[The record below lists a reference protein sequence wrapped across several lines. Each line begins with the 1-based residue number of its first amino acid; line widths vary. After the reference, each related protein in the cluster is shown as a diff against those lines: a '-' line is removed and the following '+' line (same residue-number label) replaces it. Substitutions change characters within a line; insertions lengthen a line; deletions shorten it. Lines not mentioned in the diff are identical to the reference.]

1 MTKANALLL
10 FLLSFISWGA
20 SAQEDA
26 VTKTTDSIVAEG
38 RRLYRRE
45 MASWYG
51 TDLFLEAYT
60 NRDNIGGYFSYTD
73 GALARCVFF
82 SRADQPTVI
91 GSITFDST
99 YNTRTAKVDL
109 AERPF
114 SSEERALHGIRQAT
128 LDLMQSDTLFQSYS
142 NTSFNLIPLIDGADR
157 KVYVLTGPKREGLVV
172 FGNDY
177 LVRFDGNNAVT
188 GKRRLHRNIIPIE
201 VAGKDGT
208 EVESTMHAH
217 LPETG
222 DFITATDVCTLMLYG
237 RFTKWKQ
244 HSVFSKNYLNIWNVQ
259 TNELFVMTME
269 ALERINEDQK
279 KRHPKQ

>member
-1 MTKANALLL
+1 MNRANALLL
-10 FLLSFISWGA
+10 LLLSFFTVAA

-60 NRDNIGGYFSYTD
+60 NRENIGGYFSYTD

-82 SRADQPTVI
+82 SRAAQPSVI

-114 SSEERALHGIRQAT
+114 SSEERALHDIRQAT

-142 NTSFNLIPLIDGADR
+142 NSSFNLIPLIDGVDR

-177 LVRFDGNNAVT
+177 LVSFDGNNAVT
-188 GKRRLHRNIIPIE
+188 GKRRLHRHRRVHADAVRPLY
-201 VAGKDGT
+201 
-208 EVESTMHAH
+208 EVEAAQRGFEE
-217 LPETG
+217 LPEHLERADQRALRDDDG
-222 DFITATDVCTLMLYG
+222 SAGSHQRRPEEAPPETLMPVNVSG
-237 RFTKWKQ
+237 RRVSFHAEGRERFT
-244 HSVFSKNYLNIWNVQ
+244 
-259 TNELFVMTME
+259 
-269 ALERINEDQK
+269 ERTKSI
-279 KRHPKQ
+279 